1 MSKASK
7 FKASKLKAIPVL
19 FSTSRSAIGKNRIAL
34 TFGGCLMLA
43 ACGDDASD
51 AFGYGKSAPDEF
63 TVISRPPLIL
73 PPDYN
78 LRPPGSGT
86 TRTAIPKPTEVAKIL
101 VLGKD
106 AVTAEKNSAA
116 EDKLLENA
124 ATAQPTG
131 DSIREIIENERT
143 GTVSKN
149 PDLTET
155 LTKDKK

>member
-1 MSKASK
+1 M
-7 FKASKLKAIPVL
+7 FKASKLKAILVL
-19 FSTSRSAIGKNRIAL
+19 FSKPAFGKNRIGL
-34 TFGGCLMLA
+34 TFSACLMLA

-86 TRTAIPKPTEVAKIL
+86 ARTAIARPNEVAKIL

-106 AVTAEKNSAA
+106 AGTARKNTAA

-124 ATAQPTG
+124 AASQPTG
-131 DSIREIIENERT
+131 DSIREVIENERT
-143 GTVSKN
+143 GTVSKS

-155 LTKDKK
+155 LTKDQK

>member
-1 MSKASK
+1 MNLPSFQGLRLSCHPIIICVRPAVAQRARP
-7 FKASKLKAIPVL
+7 FKL
-19 FSTSRSAIGKNRIAL
+19 
-34 TFGGCLMLA
+34 
-43 ACGDDASD
+43 
-51 AFGYGKSAPDEF
+51 
-63 TVISRPPLIL
+63 
-73 PPDYN
+73 
-78 LRPPGSGT
+78 
-86 TRTAIPKPTEVAKIL
+86 TEVAKIL

-106 AVTAEKNSAA
+106 AVTAEKNLLPN
-116 EDKLLENA
+116 KLLENA

>member
-19 FSTSRSAIGKNRIAL
+19 FSSSTSAFGKNRIAL
-34 TFGGCLMLA
+34 TFGACLILA

-78 LRPPGSGT
+78 LRPPGNGT

>member
-1 MSKASK
+1 M
-7 FKASKLKAIPVL
+7 KAIPVL
-19 FSTSRSAIGKNRIAL
+19 FSTSPSAFGKNRIAL
-34 TFGGCLMLA
+34 TLGACLILA

-106 AVTAEKNSAA
+106 AVTAEKNTAA

-131 DSIREIIENERT
+131 DSIRETIENERT

-155 LTKDKK
+155 LTKDQK

>member
-1 MSKASK
+1 M
-7 FKASKLKAIPVL
+7 L
-19 FSTSRSAIGKNRIAL
+19 FSIYPLAFDKNRIAL
-34 TFGGCLMLA
+34 TFCACLMLA

>member
-1 MSKASK
+1 
-7 FKASKLKAIPVL
+7 
-19 FSTSRSAIGKNRIAL
+19 
-34 TFGGCLMLA
+34 MLA

-86 TRTAIPKPTEVAKIL
+86 ARAAIPKPNEVAKIL
-101 VLGKD
+101 VLGRD
-106 AVTAEKNSAA
+106 TGTLQKNTPG

-124 ATAQPTG
+124 AATQPTG
-131 DSIREIIENERT
+131 DSIREKIENERT
-143 GTVSKN
+143 GTVSKS
-149 PDLTET
+149 PDLTEA
-155 LTKDKK
+155 LTKDQK

>member
-1 MSKASK
+1 MS
-7 FKASKLKAIPVL
+7 KASKLKANPVL
-19 FSTSRSAIGKNRIAL
+19 FSTSPSEFGKNRIVL
-34 TFGGCLMLA
+34 TFSACLMLA
-43 ACGDDASD
+43 ACSDDASD

-86 TRTAIPKPTEVAKIL
+86 TRTAIPKPNEVAKII

-106 AVTAEKNSAA
+106 AVAAEKNTAA
-116 EDKLLENA
+116 EAKLLETA

-131 DSIREIIENERT
+131 DSIREVIEHERT
-143 GTVSKN
+143 GPVSKS
-149 PDLTET
+149 PQLIET
-155 LTKDKK
+155 LTKDQK

>member
-1 MSKASK
+1 M
-7 FKASKLKAIPVL
+7 L
-19 FSTSRSAIGKNRIAL
+19 FFPSPSAFGKHRIAL
-34 TFGGCLMLA
+34 IFGACLILT

-106 AVTAEKNSAA
+106 AVTAEKNTAA

-131 DSIREIIENERT
+131 DSIRETIENERT

-155 LTKDKK
+155 LTKDQK

>member
-1 MSKASK
+1 M

-19 FSTSRSAIGKNRIAL
+19 FSNSALGQNRIGL
-34 TFGGCLMLA
+34 TFGACLMLA

-86 TRTAIPKPTEVAKIL
+86 ARTAIPKPNEIAKIL

-106 AVTAEKNSAA
+106 AGTAQKNTPA
-116 EDKLLENA
+116 EDKLLKNA
-124 ATAQPTG
+124 AASQPTG
-131 DSIREIIENERT
+131 DSIREVIENERT
-143 GTVSKN
+143 GTVSKS
-149 PDLTET
+149 PGLTET
-155 LTKDKK
+155 LTKDQK

>member
-1 MSKASK
+1 MPKESK

-19 FSTSRSAIGKNRIAL
+19 FFPSPSAFGKHRIAL
-34 TFGGCLMLA
+34 IFGACLILT

-86 TRTAIPKPTEVAKIL
+86 TRSAIPKPNEVAKIL

-106 AVTAEKNSAA
+106 AVTAEKNTAA

-131 DSIREIIENERT
+131 DSIRETIENERT
-143 GTVSKN
+143 GTVSKS

-155 LTKDKK
+155 LTKDQK

>member
-1 MSKASK
+1 MST
-7 FKASKLKAIPVL
+7 ASKLKANPVSSSKSSPA
-19 FSTSRSAIGKNRIAL
+19 FGKNRIAL
-34 TFGGCLMLA
+34 TIGTCLMLA

-86 TRTAIPKPTEVAKIL
+86 ARAAIPKPNEVAKIL
-101 VLGKD
+101 VLGRD
-106 AVTAEKNSAA
+106 AGTPQKNSLG
-116 EDKLLENA
+116 EDILLENA
-124 ATAQPTG
+124 AATQPTG
-131 DSIREIIENERT
+131 DSIREMIENERT

-149 PDLTET
+149 PDLTEA
-155 LTKDKK
+155 LTRDQK

>member
-1 MSKASK
+1 MFKTSKCE
-7 FKASKLKAIPVL
+7 ASKLKAIPVL
-19 FSTSRSAIGKNRIAL
+19 FSTSSSVLGKNRISLA
-34 TFGGCLMLA
+34 FGACLMMA

-78 LRPPGSGT
+78 LRPPGNGT
-86 TRTAIPKPTEVAKIL
+86 TRTAIPKPNEVAKIL

-106 AVTAEKNSAA
+106 AVAAEKNTAA

-131 DSIREIIENERT
+131 DSIREVIENERT
-143 GTVSKN
+143 GTVSKS

-155 LTKDKK
+155 LTKDQK